1 MENRSALSEALKEY
15 KSDPRKDWFG
25 FLCDVPQDG
34 RKENYLK
41 LLLSDTLEAAH
52 DGEII
57 AQDLDSVLFST
68 PTSLEELE
76 RVGKALEIIIDN
88 PFFHSSLLS
97 LTSLDSFIR
106 EMGEYEKEARREK
119 RRISI
124 VLSSYRESVF
134 SLSLDSLSS
143 VINGTSKKEYK
154 RVKSILENA
163 KKEKG
168 RLNKEEIVFLSKRLL
183 SIKKDAKEM
192 KKRE

>member
-52 DGEII
+52 DGAFI
-57 AQDLDSVLFST
+57 AQDLDSVLFSI
-68 PTSLEELE
+68 PTSLEEVE

-97 LTSLDSFIR
+97 LSSLDSFIR

-134 SLSLDSLSS
+134 SLSLNSLSS

-168 RLNKEEIVFLSKRLL
+168 RLNKEEIVILSKRLL
-183 SIKKDAKEM
+183 SSIIGVIIS
-192 KKRE
+192 

>member
-25 FLCDVPQDG
+25 FLCDVPSDG

-52 DGEII
+52 DGSFIS
-57 AQDLDSVLFST
+57 QDLESVLFSV
-68 PTSLEELE
+68 PSSLEELE
-76 RVGKALEIIIDN
+76 RVGNALRIVIDN

-124 VLSSYRESVF
+124 VLSSFKESVF
-134 SLSLDSLSS
+134 SISTRILTY
-143 VINGTSKKEYK
+143 VINGSSPKEYK
-154 RVKSILENA
+154 RVKKILETA

-168 RLNKEEIVFLSKRLL
+168 RLNKEERKRVYFYFS
-183 SIKKDAKEM
+183 SI
-192 KKRE
+192 

>member
-41 LLLSDTLEAAH
+41 LLLSDTLESAH
-52 DGEII
+52 DGAFI

-154 RVKSILENA
+154 RVKGVFEKA

-168 RLNKEEIVFLSKRLL
+168 RLNKEERKRVYFHLF
-183 SIKKDAKEM
+183 SI
-192 KKRE
+192 

>member
-57 AQDLDSVLFST
+57 AQDLDSVLLSA

-97 LTSLDSFIR
+97 FPPLIALLERWESMRKKQDER
-106 EMGEYEKEARREK
+106 KEEF
-119 RRISI
+119 
-124 VLSSYRESVF
+124 LLF
-134 SLSLDSLSS
+134 SLPIGRASSLFPL
-143 VINGTSKKEYK
+143 
-154 RVKSILENA
+154 IL
-163 KKEKG
+163 
-168 RLNKEEIVFLSKRLL
+168 FPQS
-183 SIKKDAKEM
+183 
-192 KKRE
+192 

>member
-97 LTSLDSFIR
+97 LSSLDSFIR
-106 EMGEYEKEARREK
+106 EMGEYEK
-119 RRISI
+119 
-124 VLSSYRESVF
+124 
-134 SLSLDSLSS
+134 
-143 VINGTSKKEYK
+143 
-154 RVKSILENA
+154 
-163 KKEKG
+163 
-168 RLNKEEIVFLSKRLL
+168 
-183 SIKKDAKEM
+183 
-192 KKRE
+192 